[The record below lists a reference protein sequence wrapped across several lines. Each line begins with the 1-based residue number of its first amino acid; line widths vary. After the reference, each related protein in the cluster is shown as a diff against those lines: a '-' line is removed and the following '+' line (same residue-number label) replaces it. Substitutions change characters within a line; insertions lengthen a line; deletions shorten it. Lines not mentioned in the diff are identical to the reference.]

1 MGFTPI
7 YQVALATDKSQ
18 MVLET
23 ASTRVPSGIWNPSF
37 IFEARFIESQASVV
51 VSVLKGE
58 EDESVLNMLFHV
70 GPVR

>member
-1 MGFTPI
+1 
-7 YQVALATDKSQ
+7 